1 MKAVG
6 FCVTFLSHPANIFPV
21 VSPWTRSV
29 LSTSRQSR
37 SASNKTSPRASN
49 PPRASSEIGC

>member
-6 FCVTFLSHPANIFPV
+6 FCETFLSHPVNIFPV
-21 VSPWTRSV
+21 VSTWIRSV

-37 SASNKTSPRASN
+37 SASNQTSPRASS
-49 PPRASSEIGC
+49 PLGLLQR